1 VMGSRPPLRRIF
13 TVGNSDFAE
22 GGGGEPLETEMVAE
36 RRGSAGGGGAAAL
49 PIGGLLPAVMMVPPR
64 PS

>member
-1 VMGSRPPLRRIF
+1 
-13 TVGNSDFAE
+13 
-22 GGGGEPLETEMVAE
+22 LETEMVAE
-36 RRGSAGGGGAAAL
+36 RRDNAGGGGAAAL